1 MIMLSCEV
9 ISDLMVVYA
18 SGEASPGTKRLVEDH
33 LSRCSACRGA
43 FGKERLVEDALVNL
57 GQDEEPTNGR
67 SFIIRTRQ
75 LLFAIGVGALFILAS
90 VLAIFQ
96 WGMVDLMS
104 LNALA
109 GLPVH
114 GLPWLGATAVVLA
127 LYLVLLRWRS
137 QREPGTG
144 LGNLLL
150 SLIISGPLLVIAII
164 AFELLAAGVMLAAS
178 VALLLL
184 LAALSVTFILL
195 PRLPY
200 VTLVAVLVL
209 LVVNALLL
217 GQTALGIL
225 ILGDFSLESPV
236 ALGHPAE
243 GVAVED
249 AALIDMRPLGMESVE
264 RIALT
269 AVDNVE
275 IGPQSRA
282 ARATYEGNGRLVFI
296 TVVESASLSEI
307 DGFFLGWKDTVC
319 RIRISSLE
327 INLPGLTDQGRI
339 MRCYDPLTERAYN
352 AWRAGNWATIIEVP
366 GAFSEASPLAREAK
380 ELVTASYIAAQQD

>member
-1 MIMLSCEV
+1 MLSCEV

-18 SGEASPGTKRLVEDH
+18 SGEASPETKRLVEDH
-33 LSRCSACRGA
+33 LSRCSACRRA
-43 FGKERLVEDALVNL
+43 FGKERLVEEALVNL
-57 GQDEEPTNGR
+57 GRAEEPTNGR
-67 SFIIRTRQ
+67 SFITRTRQ
-75 LLFAIGVGALFILAS
+75 LLFAIGVGALFMLAS

-96 WGMVDLMS
+96 WGMVDVMS

-109 GLPVH
+109 GLPGH
-114 GLPWLGATAVVLA
+114 GLPWLGAAALVLA
-127 LYLVLLRWRS
+127 LHVLLVRWRS

-144 LGNLLL
+144 LRDLLL
-150 SLIISGPLLVIAII
+150 SLAISGPLLVIAVI
-164 AFELLAAGVMLAAS
+164 AFELLSAGAMLAAS
-178 VALLLL
+178 AAMLFL
-184 LAALSVTFILL
+184 LAALGLTFILL

-200 VTLVAVLVL
+200 VTLAAVLVL

-225 ILGDFSLESPV
+225 IVGDFSLESPL

-243 GVAVED
+243 GIAVED
-249 AALIDMRPLGMESVE
+249 AALIDMRPLGLDSVE
-264 RIALT
+264 RVALT

-282 ARATYEGNGRLVFI
+282 ARATYEGNDRLVFL
-296 TVVESASLSEI
+296 TVVESERLSEV
-307 DGFFLGWKDTVC
+307 DSFFLAWKNTVC
-319 RIRISSLE
+319 RIRISGLE

-339 MRCYDPLTERAYN
+339 MRCYDPLTGRAYN

-366 GAFSEASPLAREAK
+366 GAFSEASPLAREVK
-380 ELVTASYIAAQQD
+380 DVVTGSYIAAEQD